1 MTAAAPD
8 VSGEA
13 SNPKPV
19 RGTGGA
25 AAIIAG
31 SILASRLFGIVR
43 QSLMAT
49 FLGTTVA
56 ADAFTAAF
64 KISNI
69 LQNLFGEGVLS
80 ASFIPV
86 YAPLIARGDD
96 EEAGRVAGAVASL
109 LVLAVAVFVLIGVLA
124 TPAIIPL
131 IAMGFKD
138 EKRELTIRLTRI
150 LFPGAGIF
158 VISAWCLGVLNSH
171 RKFFIPYLAPV
182 LWNVVMIAALLFAGP
197 RRGEVDLAVL
207 LAWASVAGAGL
218 QFLVQL
224 PTTLRLAGRLRF
236 KPALRD
242 PNVRAVTRNFGP
254 VFVSRGVVQISSY
267 IDNFLATFLPT
278 GMVAKFGYASA
289 VLLLP
294 VSLFGMSIS
303 AAELPDMSRTIG
315 SESEVAAVLRQR
327 LSRGLRN
334 IAYFAV
340 PSAAAFL
347 AFGDVIAAV
356 LFQYRKFTPQDSL
369 YAWGIL
375 AGAAVG
381 LLASTMGR
389 LYSSAYYALHD
400 TRTPLRFSMIRVGL
414 TTVLGYLFALPLPRL
429 LGIDPHWGAAGL
441 TASAGIAGW
450 VEFSLLR
457 SRLNRRIGV
466 TGIASRYVASLW
478 LCAAIAAAAGWAV
491 RILTTGRNHLLAG
504 LLVLAT
510 YGLIYL
516 AATML
521 AGVPEART
529 ALARLGV
536 GGKRR

>member
-1 MTAAAPD
+1 MTIAAPSA
-8 VSGEA
+8 SGEA
-13 SNPKPV
+13 SESKPV
-19 RGTGGA
+19 RGSGGA

-43 QSLMAT
+43 QSLMAS
-49 FLGTTVA
+49 FLGTSVA

-69 LQNLFGEGVLS
+69 LQNLLGEGVLS

-86 YAPLIARGDD
+86 YAPLVVRGDD

-109 LVLAVAVFVLIGVLA
+109 LVLAVAVFVLVGVLA
-124 TPAIIPL
+124 APSIIPL
-131 IAMGFKD
+131 IAMGFKG
-138 EKRELTIRLTRI
+138 EKRELTIRLARI

-158 VISAWCLGVLNSH
+158 VIAAWCLGVLNSH
-171 RKFFIPYLAPV
+171 RKFFIPYMAPV
-182 LWNVVMIAALLFAGP
+182 LWNVVMIAALLTAGP

-207 LAWASVAGAGL
+207 LAWASVAGATL

-224 PTTLRLAGRLRF
+224 PTTIKLAGRLRF
-236 KPALRD
+236 TPAWRN

-278 GMVAKFGYASA
+278 GIVATFGYASA
-289 VLLLP
+289 VVVLP

-303 AAELPDMSRTIG
+303 AAELPDMSRTVG

-334 IAYFAV
+334 IAYFVV

-347 AFGDVIAAV
+347 AFGDVIASV
-356 LFQYRKFTPQDSL
+356 LFQYRRFTPRDSL

-389 LYSSAYYALHD
+389 LYSSTYYALHD
-400 TRTPLRFSMIRVGL
+400 TRTPLRFSMVRVGL

-466 TGIASRYVASLW
+466 TGIASRFVGALW
-478 LCAAIAAAAGWAV
+478 LCAAIAAAAGWGMRV
-491 RILTTGRNHLLAG
+491 LTAGRNHLVAG

-510 YGLIYL
+510 YGVVYL
-516 AATML
+516 AASL
-521 AGVPEART
+521 VAGVPEART
-529 ALARLGV
+529 ALARLGLR
-536 GGKRR
+536 GGRR

>member
-1 MTAAAPD
+1 MTLAAPD
-8 VSGEA
+8 VSGGEA
-13 SNPKPV
+13 PESKPV

-49 FLGTTVA
+49 FLGTSLA

-86 YAPLIARGDD
+86 YAPLVAKGDD

-109 LVLAVAVFVLIGVLA
+109 LVLAVSVFVLIGVLA

-158 VISAWCLGVLNSH
+158 VITAWCLGVLNSH

-182 LWNVVMIAALLFAGP
+182 LWNVVMIGALIVGGP
-197 RRGEVDLAVL
+197 RRGEVGLAVL
-207 LAWASVAGAGL
+207 LAWASVLGATL

-224 PTTLRLAGRLRF
+224 PTALRLAGRLRF
-236 KPALRD
+236 KPD
-242 PNVRAVTRNFGP
+242 VRNAHVRQVTRNFGP

-278 GMVAKFGYASA
+278 GMVATFGYASA
-289 VLLLP
+289 VVLLP

-303 AAELPDMSRTIG
+303 AAELPDMSRTVG
-315 SESEVAAVLRQR
+315 SESEVAAALRQR
-327 LSRGLRN
+327 LSRGLRH
-334 IAYFAV
+334 IAYFVV

-400 TRTPLRFSMIRVGL
+400 TRTPLRFSMIRVAL

-441 TASAGIAGW
+441 TASAGVAGW

-457 SRLNRRIGV
+457 TRLNARIGA
-466 TGIASRYVASLW
+466 TGVSSRFVGSLW
-478 LCAAIAAAAGWAV
+478 LCAAIAAAAGWGV
-491 RILTTGRNHLLAG
+491 RTLVAGRNHLLGG

-510 YGLIYL
+510 YGLVYL
-516 AATML
+516 AGSL
-521 AGVPEART
+521 VAGVPEART
-529 ALARLGV
+529 ALARV
-536 GGKRR
+536 GLRRRR